1 MADDK
6 TNGTGTVGAHGMR
19 PPETQEIATSRDGND
34 ITRGWL
40 SALMHA
46 PIDDVIVVERG
57 GGDYQVYADVL
68 RDDRVRTGINQR
80 IYGVI
85 AKPWEVKPGGERPLD
100 IEAAGFI
107 KQQIEGIEF
116 DRITMKM
123 LYGAFYGFSVGEG
136 MFARDGARVILDKT
150 RSGIKVRNRR
160 RFAFDGEGN
169 LRLKTVKN
177 TMPGELMPDR
187 KFVVATF
194 GADHDDAPYGLGLA
208 HYLYWPVWL
217 KRNVTRFWAFY
228 LDKFSSPTAVGKYPQ
243 GTDKPD
249 QQRLLDALRAIQRDS
264 AVVVP
269 EGMEVMLLEALKSSA
284 ADHKGFVDQM
294 NEAILMICLG
304 QTATAQGTA
313 GKLGGDTER
322 EAVKDAILK
331 ADSDMLSECFNRTI
345 ITWLTEWNFPGA
357 VPPTVYR
364 VFSDED
370 LNARIDRD
378 VKISGMG
385 FKPTLKYIQETY
397 GGDWEERE
405 SPPNDPPV
413 GADGIRPKTTTA
425 TIAGTAGNF
434 AEPGETA
441 IDPTS
446 SDSQTDILAGHSA
459 AAGKMVL
466 DKVRE
471 LVDNAES
478 LEQLRDD
485 LLAAYGDLDSSQ
497 LVNVMELAF
506 IAADLSGR
514 YDVQEEE

>member
-6 TNGTGTVGAHGMR
+6 NNVGADGISP
-19 PPETQEIATSRDGND
+19 PPEMQEIATSRDGRD

-68 RDDRVRTGINQR
+68 RDDHVRTGVNQR
-80 IYGVI
+80 VYGVI
-85 AKPWEVKPGGERPLD
+85 AKPWEVTPGGDRPID
-100 IEAAGFI
+100 IEASAFI
-107 KQQIEGIEF
+107 KKQIGGIEF
-116 DRITMKM
+116 DRVTMKM
-123 LYGAFYGFSVGEG
+123 LYGAFYGFSVAEALL
-136 MFARDGARVILDKT
+136 ARDGAQIVLDKT
-150 RSGIKVRNRR
+150 RGGVKVRNRR

-169 LRLKTVKN
+169 LRLKTVSN

-187 KFVVATF
+187 KFIVATF

-208 HYLYWPVWL
+208 HYLYWLVWL

-228 LDKFSSPTAVGKYPQ
+228 LDKFSSPTALGKYPPN
-243 GTDKPD
+243 TEKPD
-249 QQRLLDALRAIQRDS
+249 QQKLLDALRAIQRDS

-284 ADHKGFVDQM
+284 ADHKGFIDQM
-294 NEAILMICLG
+294 NEAILMVCLG

-331 ADSDMLSECFNRTI
+331 ADSDLLSEQFNRTI
-345 ITWLTEWNFPGA
+345 VTWLTEWNFPGA

-397 GGDWEERE
+397 GGDWEELE
-405 SPPNDPPV
+405 APGKDNSPV
-413 GADGIRPKTTTA
+413 GANNHLLQQT
-425 TIAGTAGNF
+425 GTDGNF
-434 AEPGETA
+434 AEPGETS

-446 SDSQTDILAGHSA
+446 SDSQTDILADQSA
-459 AAGKMVL
+459 AAGKVIL
-466 DKVRE
+466 DKVRD

-514 YDVQEEE
+514 YDVQEEK

>member
-1 MADDK
+1 
-6 TNGTGTVGAHGMR
+6 
-19 PPETQEIATSRDGND
+19 
-34 ITRGWL
+34 
-40 SALMHA
+40 
-46 PIDDVIVVERG
+46 
-57 GGDYQVYADVL
+57 
-68 RDDRVRTGINQR
+68 
-80 IYGVI
+80 
-85 AKPWEVKPGGERPLD
+85 
-100 IEAAGFI
+100 
-107 KQQIEGIEF
+107 
-116 DRITMKM
+116 
-123 LYGAFYGFSVGEG
+123 
-136 MFARDGARVILDKT
+136 
-150 RSGIKVRNRR
+150 
-160 RFAFDGEGN
+160 
-169 LRLKTVKN
+169 
-177 TMPGELMPDR
+177 MPGELMPDR

-208 HYLYWPVWL
+208 HYLYWLVWL

-228 LDKFSSPTAVGKYPQ
+228 LDKFSSPTAVGKYPS

-249 QQRLLDALRAIQRDS
+249 QQKLLDALRAIQRDS

-269 EGMEVMLLEALKSSA
+269 QGMEVTLLEALKSSA

-294 NEAILMICLG
+294 NEAILMVCLG

-313 GKLGGDTER
+313 GKLGGDAER

-331 ADSDMLSECFNRTI
+331 ADSDLLSERFNRTI
-345 ITWLTEWNFPGA
+345 VTWLTEWNFPGA

-397 GGDWEERE
+397 GGDWQE
-405 SPPNDPPV
+405 SATPAP
-413 GADGIRPKTTTA
+413 DGSANLTQSGDGGKKTA
-425 TIAGTAGNF
+425 F
-434 AEPGETA
+434 AENDETN

-446 SDSQTDILAGHSA
+446 SDSQTDILADQSA
-459 AAGKMVL
+459 DAGKVIL
-466 DKVRE
+466 DKVRD

-514 YDVQEEE
+514 YDVQEEK

>member
-1 MADDK
+1 MADD
-6 TNGTGTVGAHGMR
+6 NVGADNIR
-19 PPETQEIATSRDGND
+19 PPELKEIATSRDGRD

-40 SALMHA
+40 TALMQA
-46 PIDDVIVVERG
+46 PIDDKIVVERG

-68 RDDRVRTGINQR
+68 RDDHVRTGVNQR

-85 AKPWEVKPGGERPLD
+85 AKPWEVKPGGEKPID
-100 IEAAGFI
+100 IEAAAFI
-107 KQQIEGIEF
+107 KKQIDGIEF
-116 DRITMKM
+116 DRVTMKM
-123 LYGAFYGFSVGEG
+123 LYGAFYGFSVSEAL
-136 MFARDGARVILDKT
+136 FAQDGARIILDKT
-150 RSGIKVRNRR
+150 RGGIKVRNRR

-169 LRLKTVKN
+169 LRLKTLSN
-177 TMPGELMPDR
+177 SMPGELMPDR
-187 KFVVATF
+187 KFIVATF

-208 HYLYWPVWL
+208 HYLYWLVWL

-228 LDKFSSPTAVGKYPQ
+228 LDKFSSPTALGKYPT

-249 QQRLLDALRAIQRDS
+249 QQKLLDALRAIQRDS

-269 EGMEVMLLEALKSSA
+269 EGMEVTLLEALKSSA
-284 ADHKGFVDQM
+284 ADHKGFIDQM
-294 NEAILMICLG
+294 NEAILMVCLG

-313 GKLGGDTER
+313 GKLGGDSER
-322 EAVKDAILK
+322 ETVKDAILK
-331 ADSDMLSECFNRTI
+331 ADSDMLSERFNRTI
-345 ITWLTEWNFPGA
+345 VAWLCEWNFPGA

-370 LNARIDRD
+370 LDARIDRD
-378 VKISGMG
+378 VKISGTG

-397 GGDWEERE
+397 GGDWVE
-405 SPPNDPPV
+405 SSPVPPDESSNIMQSGQADTTGTSGSFAEPV
-413 GADGIRPKTTTA
+413 GADGIRPQT
-425 TIAGTAGNF
+425 
-434 AEPGETA
+434 ETG

-446 SDSQTDILAGHSA
+446 SDSQTDILADQSA
-459 AAGKMVL
+459 KAGAVML

-485 LLAAYGDLDSSQ
+485 LLAAYGELDSSE
-497 LVNVMELAF
+497 LVKIMELAF

-514 YDVQEEE
+514 YDAQEEK

>member
-1 MADDK
+1 MADK
-6 TNGTGTVGAHGMR
+6 TKQ
-19 PPETQEIATSRDGND
+19 PELNEIATSRDGRD

-40 SALMHA
+40 SSLMHA

-57 GGDYQVYADVL
+57 GGDYQVYADAL
-68 RDDRVRTGINQR
+68 RDDHVRSGINQR

-85 AKPWEVKPGGERPLD
+85 SKPWEVKKGGEKPID
-100 IEAAGFI
+100 IEAAEFI
-107 KQQIEGIEF
+107 KKQIEGIEF

-123 LYGAFYGFSVGEG
+123 LYGIFYGFSVGEA
-136 MFARDGARVILDKT
+136 MFARDGARVVLD
-150 RSGIKVRNRR
+150 RSRDGIKVRNRR
-160 RFAFDGEGN
+160 RFAFDGDGN
-169 LRLKTVKN
+169 LRLKTVN
-177 TMPGELMPDR
+177 HTMPGELMPDR
-187 KFVVATF
+187 KFIVATF

-208 HYLYWPVWL
+208 HYLYWLVWL

-228 LDKFSSPTAVGKYPQ
+228 LDKFSSPTAVGKYPS

-249 QQRLLDALRAIQRDS
+249 QQKLLDALRAIQRDS

-294 NEAILMICLG
+294 NEAILMVCLG
-304 QTATAQGTA
+304 QTATSKGTA
-313 GKLGGDTER
+313 GKLGSDSER
-322 EAVKDAILK
+322 ETVKDAILK
-331 ADSDMLSECFNRTI
+331 ADSDMLSERFNRTI
-345 ITWLTEWNFPGA
+345 ITWLCEWNFPGA

-370 LNARIDRD
+370 LDARIDRD

-385 FKPTLKYIQETY
+385 FRPTLKYVQETY
-397 GGDWEERE
+397 GGEWEE
-405 SPPNDPPV
+405 SAAPA
-413 GADGIRPKTTTA
+413 ADGGENLTQSGGKA
-425 TIAGTAGNF
+425 AF
-434 AEPGETA
+434 AEPDEA
-441 IDPTS
+441 EIDPTS
-446 SDSQTDILAGHSA
+446 SDSQTDILADQSA
-459 AAGKMVL
+459 SAGKLML

-485 LLAAYGDLDSSQ
+485 LLTAYGDLDSSQ

-506 IAADLSGR
+506 IVADLSGR
-514 YDVQEEE
+514 YDVQEES

>member
-6 TNGTGTVGAHGMR
+6 TTNVGADSIR
-19 PPETQEIATSRDGND
+19 PPELQEIATSRDGRD

-57 GGDYQVYADVL
+57 GGDYQVYAEVL
-68 RDDRVRTGINQR
+68 RDDHVRTGINQR

-85 AKPWEVKPGGERPLD
+85 AKPWEVKPGGERPID
-100 IEAAGFI
+100 IEASDFV
-107 KQQIEGIEF
+107 KKQIESIEF
-116 DRITMKM
+116 DRVTMKM

-136 MFARDGARVILDKT
+136 MFARDGNRVVLDKT
-150 RSGIKVRNRR
+150 RYGIKVRNRR

-169 LRLKTVKN
+169 LRLKTNNN

-187 KFVVATF
+187 KFIVATF

-208 HYLYWPVWL
+208 HYLYWLVWL

-228 LDKFSSPTAVGKYPQ
+228 LDKFSSPTAVGKYPL
-243 GTDKPD
+243 GTEKPD
-249 QQRLLDALRAIQRDS
+249 QQKLLYALRAIQRDS

-284 ADHKGFVDQM
+284 ADHKGFIDQM
-294 NEAILMICLG
+294 NEAILMVCLG

-331 ADSDMLSECFNRTI
+331 ADSDMLSEQFNRTI

-397 GGDWEERE
+397 GGDWEELE
-405 SPPNDPPV
+405 APTKDNSPV
-413 GADGIRPKTTTA
+413 GADSIHPKTSAADTTE
-425 TIAGTAGNF
+425 TDDNF
-434 AEPGETA
+434 AEPGETN

-446 SDSQTDILAGHSA
+446 SDSQTDILADQSA
-459 AAGKMVL
+459 DAGKVIL
-466 DKVRE
+466 DKVRD
-471 LVDNAES
+471 LVDNAGS

-514 YDVQEEE
+514 YDVQEEK

>member
-1 MADDK
+1 MADNK
-6 TNGTGTVGAHGMR
+6 TEQ
-19 PPETQEIATSRDGND
+19 PELQEIATSRDGRD

-100 IEAAGFI
+100 IEASNFI
-107 KQQIEGIEF
+107 KKQLSSVEF

-123 LYGAFYGFSVGEG
+123 LYGVFYGFSVGEA
-136 MFARDGARVILDKT
+136 MVARDGARIVLDKA
-150 RSGIKVRNRR
+150 RDGVKVRNRR

-169 LRLKTVKN
+169 LRLKTVNN

-187 KFVVATF
+187 KFIVATF

-208 HYLYWPVWL
+208 HYLYWLVWL

-228 LDKFSSPTAVGKYPQ
+228 LDKFSSPTAVGKYPS

-249 QQRLLDALRAIQRDS
+249 QQKLLDALRAIQRDS

-269 EGMEVMLLEALKSSA
+269 EGMEVILLEALKSSA
-284 ADHKGFVDQM
+284 ADHKGFIDQM
-294 NEAILMICLG
+294 NEAILMVCLG

-331 ADSDMLSECFNRTI
+331 ADSDMLSEQFNRTI

-385 FKPTLKYIQETY
+385 FRPTLKYIQETY
-397 GGDWEERE
+397 GGDWQE
-405 SPPNDPPV
+405 SAAPATDG
-413 GADGIRPKTTTA
+413 GANLTQSGDGGKKTA
-425 TIAGTAGNF
+425 F
-434 AEPGETA
+434 AENDETD

-446 SDSQTDILAGHSA
+446 SDSQTDILADQSA
-459 AAGKMVL
+459 DAGKVML
-466 DKVRE
+466 DKVRD

-514 YDVQEEE
+514 YDVQEEK

>member
-6 TNGTGTVGAHGMR
+6 TAEKIEA
-19 PPETQEIATSRDGND
+19 PELQEIATSRDGRD

-85 AKPWEVKPGGERPLD
+85 AKPWEVKPGGEKPID
-100 IEAAGFI
+100 IEAADFI
-107 KQQIEGIEF
+107 RKQIAGIEF

-123 LYGAFYGFSVGEG
+123 LYGAFYGFSVGEAL
-136 MFARDGARVILDKT
+136 FARDGNRVVLDKT
-150 RSGIKVRNRR
+150 RYGIKVRNRR

-169 LRLKTVKN
+169 LRLKTVNN

-194 GADHDDAPYGLGLA
+194 GADHDDVPYGLGLA
-208 HYLYWPVWL
+208 HYLYWLVWL

-228 LDKFSSPTAVGKYPQ
+228 LDKFSSPTAVGKYPS
-243 GTDKPD
+243 GTDKAD
-249 QQRLLDALRAIQRDS
+249 QQKLLDALRAIQRDS

-294 NEAILMICLG
+294 NEAILMVCLG

-331 ADSDMLSECFNRTI
+331 ADSDMLSEQFNRTVV
-345 ITWLTEWNFPGA
+345 TWLTEWNFPGA

-385 FKPTLKYIQETY
+385 FKPTLRYIQETY
-397 GGDWEERE
+397 GGDWRE
-405 SPPNDPPV
+405 SAAPA
-413 GADGIRPKTTTA
+413 ADGGANLTQSGGDGEKNA
-425 TIAGTAGNF
+425 F
-434 AEPGETA
+434 AENDETN

-446 SDSQTDILAGHSA
+446 SDSQTDILADHSA
-459 AAGKMVL
+459 NAGKMVL

-478 LEQLRDD
+478 LEQLRDG

-514 YDVQEEE
+514 YDVQEEK

>member
-1 MADDK
+1 MADE
-6 TNGTGTVGAHGMR
+6 NNVGAHGMR
-19 PPETQEIATSRDGND
+19 PPETQEIATSRDGRD

-40 SALMHA
+40 TELMHA

-85 AKPWEVKPGGERPLD
+85 AKPWEVTPGGERPID
-100 IEAAGFI
+100 IEAAAFI
-107 KQQIEGIEF
+107 KQQIGGIQF
-116 DRITMKM
+116 DRFTMKM
-123 LYGAFYGFSVGEG
+123 LYGAFYGFSVGEA
-136 MFARDGARVILDKT
+136 MLAKNGAQIVLDKT
-150 RSGIKVRNRR
+150 RGGIKVRNRR
-160 RFAFDGEGN
+160 RFAFDGNGD
-169 LRLKTVKN
+169 LRLKTLNN

-187 KFVVATF
+187 KFIVATF

-208 HYLYWPVWL
+208 HYLYWLVWL

-228 LDKFSSPTAVGKYPQ
+228 LDKFSSPTALGKYPT

-249 QQRLLDALRAIQRDS
+249 QQKLLDALRAIQRDS

-269 EGMEVMLLEALKSSA
+269 AGMEVILLEALKSSA
-284 ADHKGFVDQM
+284 ADHKCFIDQM
-294 NEAILMICLG
+294 NEAILMVCLG

-331 ADSDMLSECFNRTI
+331 ADSDMLSEQVNRTI
-345 ITWLTEWNFPGA
+345 VTWLCEWNFPGA

-364 VFSDED
+364 VFLDED

-425 TIAGTAGNF
+425 TTAKTDGNF
-434 AEPGETA
+434 AEPDENNT
-441 IDPTS
+441 DPTS
-446 SDSQTDILAGHSA
+446 SDSQTDILADHSA
-459 AAGKMVL
+459 AAGKKVL
-466 DKVRE
+466 DKVRD

-514 YDVQEEE
+514 YDVQEEK

>member
-1 MADDK
+1 
-6 TNGTGTVGAHGMR
+6 
-19 PPETQEIATSRDGND
+19 
-34 ITRGWL
+34 
-40 SALMHA
+40 
-46 PIDDVIVVERG
+46 
-57 GGDYQVYADVL
+57 
-68 RDDRVRTGINQR
+68 
-80 IYGVI
+80 
-85 AKPWEVKPGGERPLD
+85 
-100 IEAAGFI
+100 
-107 KQQIEGIEF
+107 
-116 DRITMKM
+116 
-123 LYGAFYGFSVGEG
+123 
-136 MFARDGARVILDKT
+136 
-150 RSGIKVRNRR
+150 
-160 RFAFDGEGN
+160 
-169 LRLKTVKN
+169 
-177 TMPGELMPDR
+177 MPGELMPDR
-187 KFVVATF
+187 KFIVATF

-208 HYLYWPVWL
+208 HYLYWLVWL

-228 LDKFSSPTAVGKYPQ
+228 LDKFSSPTAVGKYPL
-243 GTDKPD
+243 GTEKPD
-249 QQRLLDALRAIQRDS
+249 QQKLLDALRAIQRDS

-284 ADHKGFVDQM
+284 ADHKGFIDQM
-294 NEAILMICLG
+294 NEAILMVCLG

-331 ADSDMLSECFNRTI
+331 ADSDMLSEQFNRTI

-385 FKPTLKYIQETY
+385 FRPTLKYIQETY

-405 SPPNDPPV
+405 ASAANDNPV
-413 GADGIRPKTTTA
+413 GADSIRPKTSAADTT
-425 TIAGTAGNF
+425 GTDDNF
-434 AEPGETA
+434 AEPGETN

-446 SDSQTDILAGHSA
+446 SDSQTDILADQSA
-459 AAGKMVL
+459 DAGKAML
-466 DKVRE
+466 DKVRD

-478 LEQLRDD
+478 LEQLRND

-514 YDVQEEE
+514 YDVQEDG